1 MKMVYLPIGKI
12 IDVPNT
18 VGDGVFGLDTDVEAA
33 IAHGFRFP
41 PVVADGYVRVTAAFV
56 DGTDGRTAAPA
67 VPDITQAAYDAQTAS
82 LSSAQYAAQTAKAS
96 AIQELRDAY
105 AATTGQLCAMAE
117 IDPVRVLTM
126 AQVEPI
132 AQSIVDNG
140 NGIMAALLSVKLTN
154 LESKLTI
161 LDGPDALDRI

>member
-82 LSSAQYAAQTAKAS
+82 LSSAQYAAQTAKAA
-96 AIQELRDAY
+96 AIQSLRDAY
-105 AATTGQLCAMAE
+105 AATTGQLCAMAG
-117 IDPVRVLTM
+117 IDPVRIMTL
-126 AQVEPI
+126 AQVEQYVQPLI
-132 AQSIVDNG
+132 AGANG
-140 NGIMAALLSVKLTN
+140 VLAVALSLELSN
-154 LESKLTI
+154 LETKLI
-161 LDGPDALDRI
+161 ALDGADALNRV

>member
-67 VPDITQAAYDAQTAS
+67 VPDITQAAYDAQAAAQ
-82 LSSAQYAAQTAKAS
+82 SSAQYAEQTAKAA
-96 AIQELRDAY
+96 AIQSLRDAY
-105 AATTGQLCAMAE
+105 AATTGQLCAMAG
-117 IDPVRVLTM
+117 IDPVRIMTL
-126 AQVEPI
+126 AQVEQYVQPLI
-132 AQSIVDNG
+132 AGANG
-140 NGIMAALLSVKLTN
+140 VLAVALSLELSN
-154 LESKLTI
+154 LETKLI
-161 LDGPDALDRI
+161 ALDGADALNRV